1 MKTQLLTIMINLE
14 RIEFLNKKIN
24 LNNKIGGRGYL
35 TNLKKVKVKRIVTM
49 KLVISQYKQ

>member
-1 MKTQLLTIMINLE
+1 MKTQLPTIMINLE